1 MKYTITHAC
10 GHTQDRQI
18 YGTDTRGQRGDKA
31 RWLESQP
38 CSDCSRVQRERER
51 AEESERA
58 AAHAAAEDWPELSG
72 TPRQVAWAQ
81 TLRADAVAACDQRA
95 DRAGPPAADE
105 LRRAWRRMM
114 VSRYTDASWWIEHRD
129 MTTPQLLRAALTDAE
144 RTELE
149 NLVATARSSAQ
160 PTTGGTR

>member
-18 YGTDTRGQRGDKA
+18 YGTDTRGQRGAKA
-31 RWLESQP
+31 LWLESQP
-38 CSDCSRVQRERER
+38 CSDCSRAQRDRDR
-51 AEESERA
+51 AEESARA

-81 TLRADAVAACDQRA
+81 TVRADAAAAYNQRA
-95 DRAGPPAADE
+95 DRVGPPTTQE
-105 LRRAWRRMM
+105 LRQFWRRTV

-129 MTTPQLLRAALTDAE
+129 MTTPQLLRAALTDAD

-149 NLVATARSSAQ
+149 DLVATARSSAQ
-160 PTTGGTR
+160 PRTGGNR